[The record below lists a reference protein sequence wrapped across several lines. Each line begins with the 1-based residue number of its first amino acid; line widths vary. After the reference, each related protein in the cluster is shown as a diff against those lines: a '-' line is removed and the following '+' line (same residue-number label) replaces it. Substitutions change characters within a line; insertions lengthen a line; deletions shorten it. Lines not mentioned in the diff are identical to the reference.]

1 MRLLV
6 IRHAIAEDREEFARL
21 GKDDALRPIT
31 RDGAREMERNVDG
44 LRVAVPRIDRL
55 ACSQLV
61 RARQTAAIVSAAY
74 GLTDVPALDALA
86 PEQPPESVLEWLGRL
101 PDLDVVAIVGHE
113 PHLGILVTWL
123 LTGQQGSC
131 LVLKKGG
138 ACFLELDRLQ
148 PRAGRLRWLLTPSQ
162 LRHLRA

>member
-1 MRLLV
+1 MRLVV
-6 IRHAIAEDREEFARL
+6 IRHAIAEDREEFAGLR
-21 GKDDALRPIT
+21 KDDALRPIT

-55 ACSQLV
+55 ASSRLV
-61 RARQTAAIVSAAY
+61 RARQTAAIVGAAY
-74 GLTDVPALDALA
+74 GLTEVPALDALA
-86 PEQPPESVLEWLGRL
+86 PEHPPDAILEWLRQL

-123 LTGQQGSC
+123 LTGQQASC